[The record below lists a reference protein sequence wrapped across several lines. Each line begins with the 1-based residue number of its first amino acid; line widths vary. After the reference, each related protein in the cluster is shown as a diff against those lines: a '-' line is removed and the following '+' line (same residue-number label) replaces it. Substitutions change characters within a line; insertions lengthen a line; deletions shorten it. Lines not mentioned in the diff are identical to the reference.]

1 MDVTVVGLRVVRE
14 VARRGSITA
23 AATAL
28 GYTQSA
34 VSRQVAATESAVG
47 QALFTRRARGVVPTA
62 AGEILT
68 RHADAVLR
76 RLGEAGQELAGLR
89 DRLAGRLAVDGF
101 PIAHAS
107 LLPRAVA
114 LLRQEHPALAVALS
128 EHSTPAQLRRL
139 RAGRTQ
145 VAVVA
150 AGDELPDYDLSG
162 LHAES
167 LPPRSLQVAVP
178 DAHHLTGRVTP
189 QDLRHEPWIVGRGA
203 PEDPQFGAW
212 PTLTE
217 PHIAH
222 TTTSWQ
228 ARLGYVAA
236 GLGLSLLPALAAPV
250 VPAGVRVVDVDDPR
264 HRPRTTLLLTGNQPT
279 PAAEAMLTAL
289 RRAADT
295 L

>member
-1 MDVTVVGLRVVRE
+1 MDVTVTGLRVVRE

-34 VSRQVAATESAVG
+34 VSRQVATTESAAG
-47 QALFTRRARGVVPTA
+47 QPLFTRRARGVVPTP
-62 AGEILT
+62 AGEILV

-76 RLGEAGQELAGLR
+76 RLDEADHELAGLR
-89 DRLAGRLAVDGF
+89 DRLAGRLAVDGY
-101 PIAHAS
+101 PVAHAS

-114 LLRQEHPALAVALS
+114 LLRQEHPALDVALG

-150 AGDELPDYDLSG
+150 AGEELPDYDLTG

-167 LPPRSLQVAVP
+167 LPARPLRVAVP
-178 DAHHLTGRVTP
+178 AGHHLTGRVTP
-189 QDLRHEPWIVGRGA
+189 QDLRHEPWVAGRG
-203 PEDPQFGAW
+203 EDPQFGAW
-212 PTLTE
+212 PTLGA

-222 TTTSWQ
+222 TATSWQ
-228 ARLGYVAA
+228 ARFGYVAA
-236 GLGLSLLPALAAPV
+236 GLGLCVLPALAAPA
-250 VPAGVRVVDVDDPR
+250 VPAGVRVIDVDDPR
-264 HRPRTTLLLTGNQPT
+264 HRPRTTLLLTGEGPT
-279 PAAEAMLTAL
+279 PAARAMLAAL
-289 RRAADT
+289 HRAADS